1 MRVLVS
7 VTPRDG
13 LDVGQSAP
21 SGQALLAPFAACLGA
36 AGLEHLAICPATADD
51 VAALGST
58 WAKRLGVPARR
69 PAWLLVARQP
79 ALARDVPERG

>member
-13 LDVGQSAP
+13 PAVGEGFP
-21 SGQALLAPFAACLGA
+21 SGPDVLAPFAAALSA
-36 AGLEHLAICPATADD
+36 AGLEQLTIRAATSDD

-69 PAWLLVARQP
+69 PAWLLTARR
-79 ALARDVPERG
+79 AG